1 MVRVRDAA
9 VLLDHVPESFG
20 ECNGLAVCRY
30 GADRESQVDLRA
42 IGKIEGLS
50 SSRPGDDERV
60 GDRFSGWNIQIAQHG
75 ISMNG

>member
-9 VLLDHVPESFG
+9 VHLNHVPESLG
-20 ECNGLAVCRY
+20 ECNGLAFCRC

-42 IGKIEGLS
+42 IGEIEGLL

-60 GDRFSGWNIQIAQHG
+60 GDRFASWNHQIA
-75 ISMNG
+75 